1 VDKLLIW
8 FAMNLNIFFMTV
20 CMIPTPWVRIE
31 YSIWFTPIVLICL
44 VYEVRS
50 MKHCVCKL

>member
-31 YSIWFTPIVLICL
+31 YNIWFTPIVLICL